1 MPAKVLIGLHP
12 VVYMFNFQHLVLPRR
27 ALPHNGSHEVMKM
40 FGSHQSFTRF
50 I

>member
-1 MPAKVLIGLHP
+1 MPAKLLIGLHP
-12 VVYMFNFQHLVLPRR
+12 VYMFNFQHLVLPRR
-27 ALPHNGSHEVMKM
+27 ALPHNGNEVMKM